1 MRLEAVGSS
10 TRRIEIY
17 IHRCFASRLC
27 NSRSAVFLIFRA
39 IRHFYVLRISSF
51 EFSSS
56 SFIESYVYRYLSLS
70 RQKFLIIPRSGVSGN
85 RKTRGNACLRLFP
98 SPFVL
103 KFTEPS
109 SNRLLKRLLTI
120 FISTLSYDLHRVNF
134 VVIAIT
140 SF

>member
-39 IRHFYVLRISSF
+39 IRDFYVLRISSF

-70 RQKFLIIPRSGVSGN
+70 RLKFSIIPLSGVSGN
-85 RKTRGNACLRLFP
+85 KKTRGNCLRLF
-98 SPFVL
+98 SLPFVLL